1 MDDRKNGDDDDG
13 NRVDGSSSNP
23 GKGIDDG
30 DWLDREHQARVSRV
44 ASCDS
49 PEDRKTAAE
58 SEMGLLTEDMQYLF
72 AERNAQGSD
81 DYVNAIR
88 RSGWFPYA
96 GSLRSAANLAWLFD
110 LVLWAALWVGVVW
123 QLMEIYKNG

>member
-1 MDDRKNGDDDDG
+1 MDEEHVDRDGVPSGDDDE
-13 NRVDGSSSNP
+13 
-23 GKGIDDG
+23 

-49 PEDRKTAAE
+49 PDDRKAAAE
-58 SEMGLLTEDMQYLF
+58 SEMGLLTEEMQELSGQ
-72 AERNAQGSD
+72 RNAQGSD

-96 GSLRSAANLAWLFD
+96 GSLGSAARLAWLLD
-110 LVLWAALWVGVVW
+110 MLLWAGLWASVIW
-123 QLMEIYKNG
+123 QLMEVYINE